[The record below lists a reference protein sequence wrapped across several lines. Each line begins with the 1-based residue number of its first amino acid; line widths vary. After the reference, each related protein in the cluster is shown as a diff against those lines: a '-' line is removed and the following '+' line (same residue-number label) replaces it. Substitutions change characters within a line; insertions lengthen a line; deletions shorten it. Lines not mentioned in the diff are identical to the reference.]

1 MYQTYSY
8 GNGKRD
14 GFCCGVGNDISGH
27 VSIQKGVTGM
37 NYFDIHNHML
47 PGVDDGAS
55 NMEESLAMLKVAYN
69 EGTRFAI
76 LTPHYTR
83 GKNKCTRQ
91 QLKERFSQLQQEVAK
106 QFPDL
111 TLYLGNEI
119 LYEDGVVEDLK
130 EGLIQTM
137 NDTKYV
143 LVEFNIRISYNELYQ
158 AIRKI
163 TNARFRP
170 IIAHVERY
178 RCLFKHIERIDELVS
193 LEATLQMNIS
203 SVYGGFLDENA
214 RWCKQLVKE
223 GYISFFG
230 TDAHD
235 LDDRAPYINDY
246 VGWVKKKC
254 GEDFL
259 QQIFWDNPKRMVEN
273 QYIID

>member
-1 MYQTYSY
+1 ME
-8 GNGKRD
+8 
-14 GFCCGVGNDISGH
+14 
-27 VSIQKGVTGM
+27 
-37 NYFDIHNHML
+37 YFDIHSHIL

-55 NMEESLAMLKVAYN
+55 NMEESLAMLDIAYK
-69 EGTRFAI
+69 EGTRYVM

-83 GKNKCTRQ
+83 GKNKCT
-91 QLKERFSQLQQEVAK
+91 KEELQNRFQELQTELRK
-106 QFPDL
+106 QHEDM
-111 TLYLGNEI
+111 TLYLGNEV
-119 LYEDGVVEDLK
+119 LYEEGVVEDLK
-130 EGLIQTM
+130 AGLIQTM

-178 RCLFKHIERIDELVS
+178 RCLFKHIERIDELVG

-214 RWCKQLVKE
+214 RWCKQLVRE

-230 TDAHD
+230 TDSHD

-246 VGWVKKKC
+246 VGWIRKKC
-254 GEDFL
+254 GEDELEQMFL
-259 QQIFWDNPKRMVEN
+259 ENPKRMIEN
-273 QYIID
+273 QYIVNY